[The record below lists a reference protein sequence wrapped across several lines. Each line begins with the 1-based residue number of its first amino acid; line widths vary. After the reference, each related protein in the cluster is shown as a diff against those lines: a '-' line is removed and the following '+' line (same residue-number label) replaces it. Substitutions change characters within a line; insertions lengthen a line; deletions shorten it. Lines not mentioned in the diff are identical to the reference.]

1 MRHKTPNTG
10 HKVKS
15 QCQKYRCTEIQWCNV
30 DCIFSTCSSLKIFNL
45 YEDVIIADEEL
56 QVSTLFI
63 IVGAV
68 DVPIVMDLISNYNCS
83 FVISAVPVT
92 KYISST
98 KLLACQ

>member
-10 HKVKS
+10 HKVNVKHTDV
-15 QCQKYRCTEIQWCNV
+15 QKTSGANI
-30 DCIFSTCSSLKIFNL
+30 DCIFSTCSTLKIFNL

-83 FVISAVPVT
+83 
-92 KYISST
+92 
-98 KLLACQ
+98 L